1 MRFVIQKHAAS
12 RLHYDFRLETRDGVL
27 KSWAVPKGVSL
38 DPAVKR
44 LAVETEDHPGN
55 YISFEGEIP
64 AGNYGAGKVLVWD
77 TGPYETLQD
86 VRQQYKQGKLKFTLK
101 GSKVKG
107 SFSLVKMR
115 KDEKQWLLTKH
126 RDQYASEQ
134 HLNETMPG
142 SVLSDMSVDGNDRPQ
157 EGHGK
162 SAIRGAPSEF
172 PHSVKPML
180 ALAADEP
187 FDRKDWVFEVKWD
200 GVRAIAFRNK
210 SDALFKVHSR
220 KGNDITRRYPE
231 ISSAF
236 DAAVECNDS
245 AVVDGEI
252 VVLDK
257 EGRPDFQRHQKR
269 MNVDSEREIRTLSR
283 SAPATYYVF
292 DLLYLDGLNLE
303 QLDFVERRRILSG
316 IIKKQSS
323 RIRISEY
330 IEETGRAVFENA
342 IAMKLEG
349 IVAKYKFSKYLQGS
363 RSEGWL
369 KIKGISTQDCVVI
382 GYTRGEG
389 SREGY
394 FGSLILAASAGKK
407 LRFVGHTGSGF
418 GSDQLKEASDI
429 MQPLRV
435 KDCPIDHVPYVN
447 REPAWL
453 RPELVVEVK
462 FNGWTQDLI
471 MRAPIF
477 VRFREDKKPEECVI
491 EQARD
496 TDRVLGGAGGSTR
509 PRKSQS
515 QFSNLTKIFWPAS
528 SNHKALTKGDLIK
541 YYDSIGIHI
550 LPHLRDRPLS
560 LSRYPDGILGKSFYH
575 KNWEQERPDYAKT
588 IRVFSESR
596 GETINYL
603 MCNNNE
609 TLLWLANLGCIEM
622 HPWYSR
628 VRDFT
633 ACKKIAKESKVAETA
648 LEDERCGL
656 GTPDFIIFDLDPY
669 IYSGKEKGPEPE
681 YNIRGF
687 RAAVE
692 VALELKDLLR
702 SLKIKSY
709 VKTSGKTGLH
719 IFVPIAPVHSYKQ
732 TRGFAEIVGKIMARK
747 KPDKITMEWNTSKRK
762 GKVFFDYNQNAKGK
776 TVASIYS
783 ARPTR
788 SATVSMPVNWDELAT
803 IKPTDYTMKSGPE
816 FLKNR
821 RDPWEN
827 IHAEKQDI
835 GNLLAQVTELE

>member
-1 MRFVIQKHAAS
+1 M
-12 RLHYDFRLETRDGVL
+12 
-27 KSWAVPKGVSL
+27 
-38 DPAVKR
+38 
-44 LAVETEDHPGN
+44 
-55 YISFEGEIP
+55 
-64 AGNYGAGKVLVWD
+64 
-77 TGPYETLQD
+77 
-86 VRQQYKQGKLKFTLK
+86 
-101 GSKVKG
+101 
-107 SFSLVKMR
+107 
-115 KDEKQWLLTKH
+115 
-126 RDQYASEQ
+126 
-134 HLNETMPG
+134 
-142 SVLSDMSVDGNDRPQ
+142 
-157 EGHGK
+157 
-162 SAIRGAPSEF
+162 
-172 PHSVKPML
+172 
-180 ALAADEP
+180 
-187 FDRKDWVFEVKWD
+187 
-200 GVRAIAFRNK
+200 
-210 SDALFKVHSR
+210 
-220 KGNDITRRYPE
+220 
-231 ISSAF
+231 
-236 DAAVECNDS
+236 
-245 AVVDGEI
+245 
-252 VVLDK
+252 
-257 EGRPDFQRHQKR
+257 
-269 MNVDSEREIRTLSR
+269 
-283 SAPATYYVF
+283 
-292 DLLYLDGLNLE
+292 
-303 QLDFVERRRILSG
+303 
-316 IIKKQSS
+316 
-323 RIRISEY
+323 
-330 IEETGRAVFENA
+330 
-342 IAMKLEG
+342 
-349 IVAKYKFSKYLQGS
+349 
-363 RSEGWL
+363 
-369 KIKGISTQDCVVI
+369 
-382 GYTRGEG
+382 
-389 SREGY
+389 
-394 FGSLILAASAGKK
+394 
-407 LRFVGHTGSGF
+407 
-418 GSDQLKEASDI
+418 
-429 MQPLRV
+429 
-435 KDCPIDHVPYVN
+435 
-447 REPAWL
+447 
-453 RPELVVEVK
+453 
-462 FNGWTQDLI
+462 
-471 MRAPIF
+471 
-477 VRFREDKKPEECVI
+477 RFREDKKPEECVI

-528 SNHKALTKGDLIK
+528 SNHKALTKGDLIN
-541 YYDSIGIHI
+541 YYGSIGKHI

-596 GETINYL
+596 GDTINYL